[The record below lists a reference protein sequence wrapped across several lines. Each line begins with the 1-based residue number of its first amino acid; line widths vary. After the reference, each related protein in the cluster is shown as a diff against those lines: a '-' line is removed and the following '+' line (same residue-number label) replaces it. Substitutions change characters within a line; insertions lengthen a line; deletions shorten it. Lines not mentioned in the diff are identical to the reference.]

1 MTDIEKEMLEQCGG
15 DTVAYHNMIAFG
27 NFLCEMINKYGDQI
41 LEDIKKEEK
50 AKTKESKERKAESRS
65 R

>member
-15 DTVAYHNMIAFG
+15 YTVADYNMITFG

-50 AKTKESKERKAESRS
+50 TKESKERKAESRS

>member
-1 MTDIEKEMLEQCGG
+1 MLEQCGG
-15 DTVAYHNMIAFG
+15 DTVAFHNMIAFG

-41 LEDIKKEEK
+41 LEDIEKEEK
-50 AKTKESKERKAESRS
+50 EQSKESGGKKEESRS

>member
-1 MTDIEKEMLEQCGG
+1 MTDIEKKMLEQCGG
-15 DTVAYHNMIAFG
+15 DTVAFHNMIAFG

-41 LEDIKKEEK
+41 LEDIEKEEK
-50 AKTKESKERKAESRS
+50 EQSKESGGKKEESRS

>member
-1 MTDIEKEMLEQCGG
+1 MTDIEKKMLEQCGG
-15 DTVAYHNMIAFG
+15 DTVAFHNMIAFG

-41 LEDIKKEEK
+41 LEDIEKEEK
-50 AKTKESKERKAESRS
+50 EQSKELGEKKEESRS